1 MSKPDLCNQ
10 GHATKVRAVLMGVWL
25 GRDVAKHVKGPC
37 KINPGGVDLAPKQ
50 VTRLPKRTILLHGG
64 RRGFIVGRA
73 FLDHGKAKLVCKPDK
88 MGYYRLKPMTLYEL
102 RFPFVEVPLTATGL
116 CFPRSTLNR
125 LGIIK
130 AETAV
135 LDSGYRGEFVQ
146 TLFTF
151 SPALIHKDEPLVQ
164 LVFLQNLE
172 RAEEGYRGR
181 YQGERGV

>member
-1 MSKPDLCNQ
+1 MS
-10 GHATKVRAVLMGVWL
+10 VWA
-25 GRDVAKHVKGPC
+25 GRDVAKYVKGYC

-50 VTRLPKRTILLHGG
+50 ITKLPRLKVLLHGEK
-64 RRGFIVGRA
+64 RGFLIDGK
-73 FLDHGKAKLVCKPDK
+73 FHDHEKIKSICKPDK
-88 MGYYRLKPMTLYEL
+88 LGYYHLKSMTLYEL
-102 RFPFVEVPLTATGL
+102 RFPLVEIPLTATGL

-130 AETAV
+130 AETAI

-151 SPALIHKDEPLVQ
+151 SPALIYKEEPLVQ
-164 LVFLQNLE
+164 LIFLQNLE

-181 YQGERGV
+181 YQGEKAI